1 MPVWMFTE
9 LRVYCGMIWRGA
21 LCPAS
26 FGERAVWEG
35 VSTWRENNSTEAATR
50 LNGKVKLTA
59 ICMCLFSDRVI
70 AAFLAH
76 LTQVLGSCSAVDFDK
91 ILHVFHASVPIELS
105 PRSHSALIFLRTGP
119 PLAYMRRWSCRTHLM
134 ADDRRMSLIPDIIS
148 VNVHLSWQSL
158 SQLDGSCILS
168 VSMLKPLCQGYTI
181 TYRDQNQCKYRV

>member
-1 MPVWMFTE
+1 MG
-9 LRVYCGMIWRGA
+9 LSA
-21 LCPAS
+21 LHPLGKEQYGKGLAP
-26 FGERAVWEG
+26 GG
-35 VSTWRENNSTEAATR
+35 KTTQLKQLTR